1 MKVIRRINNNVILC
15 LDDENNEVIARGK
28 GIGFRDIPGP
38 ISLSEIERTYYNI
51 DKSYYDMIREIPD
64 EILDIST
71 RIVDYARENINK
83 LEDSNIIFTLA
94 DHINFSVR
102 RYKENIPLKL
112 PIVYDVQYLL
122 KEEYKVG
129 LYGLEL
135 IKKEMGIYL
144 PKDEAAYIA
153 LHIHEVISNHM
164 NSSLNEEE
172 IIEKVTDIIE
182 EDMEIKVDKDGFNYS
197 RFVSHMYYL
206 LRRKANNGNDLG
218 NKTIYEKMIEEY
230 PEIHEASEEI
240 AAYLNEKIKIML
252 NDEEKLYLML
262 HINRLC
268 SRE

>member
-1 MKVIRRINNNVILC
+1 MKATRRINNNVILC
-15 LDDENNEVIARGK
+15 LDDDNNEVIARGK
-28 GIGFRDIPGP
+28 GIGFRDVPGE

-51 DKSYYDMIREIPD
+51 DPSYYEMIKEIPD

-71 RIVDYARENINK
+71 RIVDFARENIYQ

-94 DHINFSVR
+94 DHINFSIR

-112 PIVYDVQYLL
+112 PIVHDIQYLL

-129 LYGLEL
+129 QYGLEL
-135 IKKEMGIYL
+135 IRKELGIYL

-153 LHIHEVISNHM
+153 LHIHEVISNAV
-164 NSSLNEEE
+164 NNPLKEEE
-172 IIEKVTDIIE
+172 IVEQVTKIIE
-182 EDMEIKVDKDGFNYS
+182 EKMDIAVDKEGFNYS

-206 LRRKANNGNDLG
+206 LRRKVNEVNDLG
-218 NKTIYEKMIEEY
+218 NSAIYEKMIEEY
-230 PEIHEASEEI
+230 PLIHSTSEDI
-240 AAYLNEKIKIML
+240 AAYLNENIHTDL